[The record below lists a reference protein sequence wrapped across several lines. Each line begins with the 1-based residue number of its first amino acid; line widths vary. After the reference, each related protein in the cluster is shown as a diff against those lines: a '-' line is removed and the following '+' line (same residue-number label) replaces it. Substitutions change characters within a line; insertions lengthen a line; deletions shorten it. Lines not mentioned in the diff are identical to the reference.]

1 LRKAHTSPWSKNGIR
16 GKPLRLKTM
25 QSFAKQDKNLRRLGL
40 ISQTGDKSA
49 TELWLLG
56 IEKYQNN
63 SPRKSVS
70 LLSARKSLL
79 ASAVQKKRRAHTLMM
94 ATTRT
99 ETALPK
105 NKKSQSATYGI
116 SADIPAYDCNGTRTD
131 IKLNMKDLLKGWQ
144 AQMDRQ
150 EKLIEHYRNVLYMN
164 KRVYDNLFE
173 KGNIDWGK
181 TFSIDFALL
190 NRAMIET
197 EKVFKLPSE
206 RG

>member
-1 LRKAHTSPWSKNGIR
+1 
-16 GKPLRLKTM
+16 
-25 QSFAKQDKNLRRLGL
+25 
-40 ISQTGDKSA
+40 
-49 TELWLLG
+49 
-56 IEKYQNN
+56 
-63 SPRKSVS
+63 
-70 LLSARKSLL
+70 
-79 ASAVQKKRRAHTLMM
+79 MM